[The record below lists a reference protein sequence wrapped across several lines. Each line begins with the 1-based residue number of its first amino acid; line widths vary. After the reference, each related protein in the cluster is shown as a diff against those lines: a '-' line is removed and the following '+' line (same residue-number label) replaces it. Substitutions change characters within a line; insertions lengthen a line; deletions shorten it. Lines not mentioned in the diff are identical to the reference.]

1 MAKGKKEEV
10 VSIDDE
16 FEANETPGKSSEDD
30 TDQSEAGTLP
40 DKDKTTASEQKATT
54 TATLEPPEAPEG
66 DEVSEQ
72 GSEQAAAAA
81 GAEKTWKDFGIEDFE
96 GKSSEEIAAI
106 VRREREDSS
115 FRRRVYGE
123 QADELGGLRTFK
135 TETEAKA
142 KAAAE
147 EKKPDLLEQMPD
159 MTDGEVLDF
168 NKIYE
173 AHPVKAILKY
183 ARPVIEQLVQQQLQ
197 EAIKGGVKNTIS
209 ESIGDQRDS
218 LEYASFLQRHEDA
231 ETYLSAMKVL
241 DKPEYLGEQ
250 SRSYEELYGLAKLS
264 SEKSPLYAPV
274 FQLMAK
280 HPTASFKE
288 AEQLAKQQL
297 GAVGTAAKKREQIQQ
312 NIDKLDVVNSST
324 TASAKSKTT
333 KGIVTIDDEF
343 QI

>member
-1 MAKGKKEEV
+1 MAKEKENV

-16 FEANETPGKSSEDD
+16 FNESGNTG
-30 TDQSEAGTLP
+30 QSEADALSE
-40 DKDKTTASEQKATT
+40 KDKATASEQKATT
-54 TATLEPPEAPEG
+54 TAALEAPEIPEG

-81 GAEKTWKDFGIEDFE
+81 ETEKTWKDFGVDDFE

-106 VRREREDSS
+106 VRQERDDGN
-115 FRRRVYGE
+115 FRRKIYGE
-123 QADELGGLRTFK
+123 QAEELGELRKFR
-135 TETEAKA
+135 TETETAKV
-142 KAAAE
+142 KAAE

-183 ARPVIEQLVQQQLQ
+183 ARPVIEQLIQHQLQ
-197 EAIKGGVKNTIS
+197 EAIKGGVKNTIT

-231 ETYLSAMKVL
+231 DKYLSGMKVL
-241 DKPEYLGEQ
+241 DKPEHLGEQ
-250 SRSYEELYGLAKLS
+250 SRSYEELYGLAKLN

-280 HPTASFKE
+280 HPTVSFKE
-288 AEQLAKQQL
+288 AEQLAKQQM
-297 GAVGTAAKKREQIQQ
+297 GAVGTAAKKKEQIQQ
-312 NIDKLDVVNSST
+312 NINKLDAVNSST

>member
-1 MAKGKKEEV
+1 MAKGKEENV
-10 VSIDDE
+10 VDIDDE
-16 FEANETPGKSSEDD
+16 FNKEPDNTN
-30 TDQSEAGTLP
+30 QSEAGTLP
-40 DKDKTTASEQKATT
+40 DKDKATESEEGATT
-54 TATLEPPEAPEG
+54 TAALEPPEIPEG

-81 GAEKTWKDFGIEDFE
+81 GAEKTWKDFGVDDFE
-96 GKSSEEIAAI
+96 GKSNEEIAAI
-106 VRREREDSS
+106 VRREREDSG

-123 QADELGGLRTFK
+123 QADELGTLRTFK

-142 KAAAE
+142 KTAAE

-183 ARPVIEQLVQQQLQ
+183 ARPVLEQLVQQQLQ
-197 EAIKGGVKNTIS
+197 EAIKGGVKNTIT

-218 LEYASFLQRHEDA
+218 LEYASFLQRHDDA
-231 ETYLSAMKVL
+231 ETYLPAMKTL

-250 SRSYEELYGLAKLS
+250 SRSYEELFGLAKLN

-274 FQLMAK
+274 YQLMAK
-280 HPTASFKE
+280 HPTVSFKE
-288 AEQLAKQQL
+288 AEQLAKQQM
-297 GAVGTAAKKREQIQQ
+297 GAVGTAAKKKQDIQQ
-312 NIDKLDVVNSST
+312 NINKIDDVNSST

-333 KGIVTIDDEF
+333 KGVVTIDQEF
-343 QI
+343 EI